1 MKQSFWFLFLCF
13 LFCFFFFDCADGIRK
28 KEIIFGGTV
37 FATLMFD
44 IDQKA
49 LEAAGLVLLFLFKA
63 YLSKLLVI

>member
-1 MKQSFWFLFLCF
+1 
-13 LFCFFFFDCADGIRK
+13 
-28 KEIIFGGTV
+28 V
-37 FATLMFD
+37 FATLLFD